1 MNDVRPYFGVFW
13 GAREQSL
20 GEFIDQ
26 SREFLVG
33 LREIHP
39 LFDTLYALGD
49 RADTEMPV
57 GSEFA
62 NLNSIAFER
71 GWDKK
76 APKHWFTALD
86 DEGRPTSESTVKVGW
101 RLNFVNEREAVK
113 TNDFI
118 SISLASGQS
127 SKLSNN
133 SVLLT
138 LNDPASPL
146 LEPAVAERVFHLLI
160 DFWKPDQGWVTE
172 ASYRDAVWDDAARQQ
187 LGWLN
192 YRADPSIADQLPAG
206 ISAEAHESGLIFRI
220 GDGRA
225 LTGEAHDEVAI
236 GHEIQ
241 AALRPA

>member
-13 GAREQSL
+13 RAREQSL
-20 GEFIDQ
+20 GTFIEQ
-26 SREFLVG
+26 SREFLLR

-39 LFDTLYALGD
+39 LFDTLYSLGD

-57 GSEFA
+57 GSELA
-62 NLNSIAFER
+62 NLESIAFER

-86 DEGRPTSESTVKVGW
+86 EQGRPTSESTVKVGW
-101 RLNFVNEREAVK
+101 RLSLANEREAVK

-127 SKLSNN
+127 SRRSNN
-133 SVLLT
+133 SALIT
-138 LNDPASPL
+138 LNDPDSPL
-146 LEPAVAERVFHLLI
+146 LDPAMAERLFQLLI

-172 ASYRDAVWDDAARQQ
+172 ASYRDAVWDDDARQQ

-192 YRADPSIADQLPAG
+192 YRADPSIANRLPTSVSSERHG
-206 ISAEAHESGLIFRI
+206 TGVIFRI

-225 LTGEAHDEVAI
+225 LTGAAQDEVAI
-236 GHEIQ
+236 GHEVQ